1 MDDEQSRL
9 LYCAK
14 SHTSST
20 DVVSLGKSDLGTEH
34 HVYLTDVVVELQPLQ
49 D

>member
-1 MDDEQSRL
+1 MDDEQSR

-34 HVYLTDVVVELQPLQ
+34 HVYLTDVVVELQPL
-49 D
+49 